1 MAWVVGEISLVKGN
15 KEHIGS
21 QGPGVTSGRG
31 GRGDLPS

>member
-1 MAWVVGEISLVKGN
+1 MAGVVGEISLVKGN

-21 QGPGVTSGRG
+21 QGPGVTSGLD